1 MERLFIGIYNYFSR
15 HKTAL
20 WIAALCSFVLFGF
33 LASRIH
39 LEEDITSILPHEKKL
54 DKLQQ
59 VFQDSRFSDKLTVSL
74 SQRDTTKEANPDE
87 LTAAADSLIGQLN
100 AKLPEYVKKI
110 EGRVSDSSMNL
121 IADIQT
127 RLPIYLSAS
136 DYDSINALLTP
147 ARMMQQLEWDY
158 NKLISPEAVALKQV
172 IQADPS
178 GISWLA
184 IKKLQR
190 LRVDDQF
197 ELFDGYIMTR
207 DHRHLIIFL
216 TPANSANA
224 TGKNTKFFK
233 ELDELVAG
241 IDRSYP
247 AISTSYFGA
256 AAVSVGNADQIRRD
270 TMLTQG
276 ITVTL
281 LIIFIGLYFRRKRA
295 PVLIMLP
302 VIFGG
307 LFSLAMIYL
316 LRGHISVVAL
326 GSGSIVLGIAV
337 NYSLHIFNHYRHTP
351 EMRMVIKDVASPMTI
366 GNFTTV
372 GGFLCLLLV
381 PSPLLNDLGLFA
393 ALSLIGAVLCSLI
406 FLPHWITMGKIR
418 PLHEQEHKPSWL
430 DKLSEYKPERNK
442 YIILGIFALTIVF
455 WFTAK
460 KVGFE
465 SDMMRMN
472 YMSPQMQAAEAR
484 FNSINAS
491 ISRSIYLV
499 AEGNTLNEALNTNS
513 QILPAIGQLQQ
524 QGVVKKAA
532 GPADMLLS
540 TTEQQARIDR
550 WNIYWTPERK
560 QQLLD
565 SIRHAGATYHFS
577 ATAFNQFEQLLNK
590 QYTVIAPKDLDIMR
604 TGLLDNYIIEK
615 AGKVS
620 VFTVLMI
627 DPAQKNAIYKALD
640 NRPNITILDRQYAAN
655 KLASEISNEFNDI
668 AIMTSV
674 LVFLALLLSYGRI
687 ELTLITFIPMAI
699 SWIWILGIMGIFGIK
714 FNIINIILSTFI
726 FGLGDDYSIF
736 TMDGL
741 LQQYKTGRKQLT
753 SFRSSILLSAITTI
767 LGLGIL
773 ILAKHPALRSIA
785 LISIVGICCVVL
797 TSQVLIP
804 FLFNWL
810 ITNRVAKG
818 RPPWTLTSWLKSV
831 FSLTYF
837 ALGSYVMTIIG
848 FILIKLNPVNKK
860 KGKYLYH
867 VLLSKF
873 TWSVLHIMTN
883 VKKRYINPLKEDFRK
898 PVMVVSNHQS
908 FLDILI
914 STSMSPK
921 IILLTNQWV
930 WKSPVFGGVVRLAE
944 YYPVADG
951 VEDSLELLRKHIAD
965 GYSIVVYPE
974 GTRSPDGKM
983 KRFHKG
989 AFYLAEQLGLD
1000 ILPVII
1006 HGTAYTMSKSDFL
1019 LKDGV
1024 ITVKYL
1030 PRISRGGSMGSEYQ
1044 EMTKNISRYFKRE
1057 YEQLSRE
1064 VETPAYYREQLLYNY
1079 LYKGPVLEWYMRIK
1093 TKLEKNYAQF
1103 HKLIPLQGRILDL
1116 GCGYGF
1122 MSYMLHYLSVDR
1134 TVTGVDY
1141 DEDKIATA
1149 AHCYQKDDS
1158 ISFVHADVTQYN
1170 FTEQDVII
1178 ISDVLHY
1185 LQPAQQE
1192 ALLTR
1197 CIANISAG
1205 GMVIVRDGDTELKGR
1220 HKGTALTEFFSTK
1233 AVGFNKTAVGGLS
1246 FISGSKIKEIAKD
1259 HGATVELIDNTQYTS
1274 NIIFVIKK
1282 ERPHA

>member
-15 HKTAL
+15 RKSAL
-20 WIAALCSFVLFGF
+20 WIAALCSFALFGF

-39 LEEDITSILPHEKKL
+39 LEEDITNILPHEQKL

-74 SQRDTTKEANPDE
+74 SQRDTTKEPNPDE
-87 LTAAADSLIGQLN
+87 LTAAADSLINQVSTT
-100 AKLPEYVKKI
+100 LPGYIKKI
-110 EGRVSDSSMNL
+110 EGRISDTSINL
-121 IADIQT
+121 VADIQA
-127 RLPIYLSAS
+127 RLPIYLSAT

-147 ARMMQQLEWDY
+147 ARINRQLEWDY

-172 IQADPS
+172 IQTDPS
-178 GISWLA
+178 GISWLG

-197 ELFDGYIMTR
+197 ELYDGYIMTR
-207 DHRHLIIFL
+207 NHRHLVIFL
-216 TPANSANA
+216 TPAHSANA
-224 TGKNTKFFK
+224 TGKNAKFFK
-233 ELDELVAG
+233 ALDELITG
-241 IDRSYP
+241 IDHTHPSV
-247 AISTSYFGA
+247 STSYFGA
-256 AAVSVGNADQIRRD
+256 AAVSAGNADQIRRD

-281 LIIFIGLYFRRKRA
+281 LILFIGLYFRRKRA
-295 PVLIMLP
+295 PVLVMLP
-302 VIFGG
+302 VVFGG

-337 NYSLHIFNHYRHTP
+337 NYSLHIFNHYRHIP
-351 EMRMVIKDVASPMTI
+351 DMRMVIKDVAAPMTI

-393 ALSLIGAVLCSLI
+393 AFSLAGAVLCSLI

-418 PLHEQEHKPSWL
+418 PLREQEGKHSWL

-442 YIILGIFALTIVF
+442 YIVPVIFVLTIVF

-460 KVGFE
+460 NVGFE

-484 FNSINAS
+484 FNAINAAV
-491 ISRSIYLV
+491 SRSIYIV
-499 AEGNTLNEALNTNS
+499 AEGNTLNEALAVNS
-513 QILPAIGQLQQ
+513 QVLPDIGQLLQE
-524 QGVVKKAA
+524 GVIRKAA

-540 TTEQQARIDR
+540 AAEQQARIDR
-550 WNIYWTPERK
+550 WNNYWTTERK
-560 QQLLD
+560 QTLLD
-565 SIRHAGATYHFS
+565 SMRKAGTAYHFS
-577 ATAFNQFEQLLNK
+577 TTAFDQFEQLLNK
-590 QYTVIAPKDLDIMR
+590 QYNVIAPKDLDIMK

-615 AGKVS
+615 GGKTS
-620 VFTVLMI
+620 IFTVLMI
-627 DPAQKNAIYKALD
+627 DPTRKDAIYKALD
-640 NRPNITILDRQYAAN
+640 NRPGITILDRQYATN
-655 KLASEISNEFNDI
+655 KLVTEVSNEFNKI
-668 AIMTSV
+668 ALMTSI

-741 LQQYKTGRKQLT
+741 LQQYKTGRKQLA
-753 SFRSSILLSAITTI
+753 SFRSSILLSALTTM
-767 LGLGIL
+767 LGLGVL
-773 ILAKHPALRSIA
+773 IFAKHPSLRSIA
-785 LISIVGICCVVL
+785 FVSIVGICCVVL

-837 ALGSYVMTIIG
+837 ALGSYVMTLIG
-848 FILIKLNPVNKK
+848 VLLIRLNPINKK

-867 VLLSKF
+867 VILSKF

-883 VKKRYINPLKEDFRK
+883 VKKKYINPLNENFSK

-908 FLDILI
+908 FLDILV
-914 STSMSPK
+914 STSMNPK

-951 VEDSLELLRKHIAD
+951 VEDSVALLRRHVAD

-974 GTRSPDGKM
+974 GTRSPDGRM

-1000 ILPVII
+1000 ILPVVI

-1030 PRISRGGSMGSEYQ
+1030 PRIARGGSMGTEYQ
-1044 EMTKNISRYFKRE
+1044 ELTKNVSRYFKRA

-1064 VETPAYYREQLLYNY
+1064 VETPSYFREQLYYNY

-1093 TKLEKNYAQF
+1093 TKLEQNYEQF
-1103 HKLIPLQGRILDL
+1103 HALVPLQGRILDL

-1122 MSYMLHYLSVDR
+1122 MSYMLHYLSAGR
-1134 TVTGVDY
+1134 NVTGVDY
-1141 DEDKIATA
+1141 DEDKVATA
-1149 AHCYQKDDS
+1149 AHCYQKSDS
-1158 ISFVHADVTQYN
+1158 INFVHADVTQYS
-1170 FTEQDVII
+1170 FAEQDVII

-1192 ALLTR
+1192 ALLAR
-1197 CIANISAG
+1197 CIANISDG
-1205 GMVIVRDGDTELKGR
+1205 GMVIVRDGDTELKER
-1220 HKGTALTEFFSTK
+1220 QKGTALTEFFSTK
-1233 AVGFNKTAVGGLS
+1233 AIGFNKTGADGLS
-1246 FISGSKIKEIAKD
+1246 FISGSRIKEIAANN
-1259 HGATVELIDNTQYTS
+1259 GATTEQIDNTQYTS

-1282 ERPHA
+1282 AKPHA